1 MYVEPSA
8 QQCVGDQTVRK
19 YFVVISLMWVKISS
33 AFHLNDEVVNET
45 RE

>member
-1 MYVEPSA
+1 MYVKPST
-8 QQCVGDQTVRK
+8 QECVGDQTVRK
-19 YFVVISLMWVKISS
+19 YFVVICLIWVKISS